1 MGQAGAVS
9 TVTQRLGMF
18 PLSTVLFPGVQ
29 LPLHIFEPRYL
40 ALTADCLGQDRE
52 FGVVMI
58 SRGSETGGGDE
69 RVNTG
74 TVARIDRGSQ
84 LPDNRLFLEVQG
96 VRRVRVSQWLPDD
109 PYPQALVE
117 EVVDPPFG
125 EDDRA
130 LASAES
136 SVRRLRSLLS
146 EMGDVPA
153 LLHDLD
159 LGDQAEDVAWRLCAL
174 APLNLMD
181 RQHLLETDE
190 PKVRMESLTELCDAM
205 AADVTGL
212 LSGGQGDGGQSDG
225 GFSDGGFSD

>member
-1 MGQAGAVS
+1 
-9 TVTQRLGMF
+9 
-18 PLSTVLFPGVQ
+18 STVLFPGGE

-58 SRGSETGGGDE
+58 SRGRETGGGDE
-69 RVNTG
+69 RVDTG
-74 TVARIDRGSQ
+74 TVARIDRASQ
-84 LPDNRLFLEVQG
+84 LPDNRLFLEARG
-96 VRRVRVSQWLPDD
+96 LRRVRVHEWLPDD
-109 PYPQALVE
+109 PYPQAMVE
-117 EVVDPPFG
+117 EIADIPFG
-125 EDDRA
+125 DESPA

-146 EMGDVPA
+146 EMGDIPA
-153 LLHDLD
+153 LPHDLD
-159 LGDQAEDVAWRLCAL
+159 LGDQPEVVGWRLCAL

-190 PKVRMESLTELCDAM
+190 PTARMESLIELCDAM

-212 LSGGQGDGGQSDG
+212 LSGGSVDELGE
-225 GFSDGGFSD
+225 